1 MTVKVIT
8 YSEARASLK
17 GYMESVVEDHIPTVI
32 TSQRGRPVVML
43 SLEDYTSMEETIHL
57 LSSPANASRLA
68 ESIEQFKQGK
78 ASQRGLIDEKT
89 E

>member
-17 GYMESVVEDHIPTVI
+17 GYMKSVAEDHIPTVI

-57 LSSPANASRLA
+57 LSSPTNASRLA

>member
-17 GYMESVVEDHIPTVI
+17 GYMESVAEDHIPTVI

-78 ASQRGLIDEKT
+78 ASQRGLIDDKE

>member
-8 YSEARASLK
+8 YSEARAALK
-17 GYMESVVEDHIPTVI
+17 GHMEAVAEDHIPTVI

-78 ASQRGLIDEKT
+78 ASQRGLIDDQED
-89 E
+89 